1 MENNNQTIKVG
12 CSTSFVGLLQIA
24 FIILK
29 LCKVIEWHWL
39 WVLAPTWITA
49 LLWIAIAIA
58 VILFIR
64 K

>member
-1 MENNNQTIKVG
+1 MYNKNETTVKTVSGIE
-12 CSTSFVGLLQIA
+12 LLQIA

-29 LCKVIEWHWL
+29 LCKVISWSWL

-49 LLWIAIAIA
+49 IIVVIFIACVLWI
-58 VILFIR
+58 F